1 MTENMVGLTFRE
13 ATRADVP
20 AIVAMLAD
28 DMLGRQRERLADPLP
43 DSYYTA
49 FDAIAA
55 DPNNVLLVVCRGH
68 DVVGTLQLT
77 LTPSLSHRGSL
88 RGTIESV
95 RTTSAVRGQGV
106 GSALVR
112 YAIEAARQRG
122 CAMVQLSSDKRRGDA
137 KRFYERL
144 GFRASHEGMKLALDE
159 QTRRTSDGD

>member
-1 MTENMVGLTFRE
+1 MTENVVGLTFRE